1 MNLNVP
7 DPDAHARQFGCVSID
22 LDAQHRIRADQRQRR
37 VQAKHLR
44 VDADAEFMV
53 FQREQ

>member
-7 DPDAHARQFGCVSID
+7 DPDAHARQFGGVSID